1 MEFKNLA
8 QLTEYFADKQTCIEY
23 LTNLRWNGNVTC
35 TFCGHD
41 KVYELKGENKR
52 FKCAKCRKIEGRER
66 ETPNDF
72 TRLSEAIDKFKIE
85 FIKAI
90 RIPQIVE
97 WISKQLK

>member
-1 MEFKNLA
+1 MKKKKTIFKNRLF
-8 QLTEYFADKQTCIEY
+8 Q
-23 LTNLRWNGNVTC
+23 
-35 TFCGHD
+35 
-41 KVYELKGENKR
+41 
-52 FKCAKCRKIEGRER
+52 IEGRER